1 MKNYLSCLS
10 IALVFWFGFSPSLF
24 AHPWKK
30 SVDLGLTVTQNSY
43 SDSWT
48 GGEAGNLSWVALANS
63 VFEKKFSERLN
74 SKTTA
79 KFSFGQTHSQDQETK
94 KWAKPTKSTDL
105 IDIETLTRFTL
116 KMWVDPY
123 LAFRF
128 ESQFLDASVPKVKRY
143 INPKKLTESGGVSRM
158 FYKTEKDEI
167 LTRLGLALR
176 QIITEEVVD
185 TIMQKTET
193 NSTSDGGIESVS
205 DVRLTLSDK
214 ISYTSKLSLYKA
226 LFFSESDKFK
236 GTPKE
241 DYWKEVDVNWENSVS
256 VSISKYVVVSLY
268 TQLLYDKQVSKK
280 GRFKENLSLGLTYR
294 LF

>member
-1 MKNYLSCLS
+1 MKRCVSCVWTL
-10 IALVFWFGFSPSLF
+10 LFFWFGCFGYSS
-24 AHPWKK
+24 ADPWKR

-48 GGEAGNLSWVALANS
+48 GGEVGNLTWVALANS
-63 VFEKKFSERLN
+63 VFEKKFSERLD

-79 KFSFGQTHSQDQETK
+79 KFSFGQTHSQNQETK

-105 IDIETLTRFTL
+105 MDVETLTRFTL

-128 ESQFLDASVPKVKRY
+128 ESQFLDASVPEVKRY
-143 INPKKLTESGGVSRM
+143 INPKKLTESGGVSRT

-185 TIMQKTET
+185 TVMQKTEI

-226 LFFSESDKFK
+226 FFFSESDELK
-236 GTPKE
+236 GTPEE
-241 DYWKEVDVNWENSVS
+241 DYWKEVDINWENSVS

-268 TQLLYDKQVSKK
+268 TQLLYDKQISKK
-280 GRFKENLSLGLTYR
+280 GRFKETLSLGLTYKI
-294 LF
+294 F

>member
-1 MKNYLSCLS
+1 MKKYISYFWV
-10 IALVFWFGFSPSLF
+10 ALVFWSGFSGLSF

-30 SVDLGLTVTQNSY
+30 SVDFGLTVTQNSY
-43 SDSWT
+43 SDNWA
-48 GGEAGNLSWVALANS
+48 GGEVGNVSWMALANS
-63 VFEKKFSERLN
+63 VFEKKLSEILS

-79 KFSFGQTHSQDQETK
+79 KFAFGQTHSQDQETK

-105 IDIETLTRFTL
+105 LDIETLARFTL
-116 KMWVDPY
+116 KTWVDPY

-128 ESQFLDASVPKVKRY
+128 ESQFLDASVPEVKRY
-143 INPKKLTESGGVSRM
+143 FSPKKLTESVGVSRL
-158 FYKTEKDEI
+158 FYKTENNEI
-167 LTRLGLALR
+167 LSRLGFGLR
-176 QIITEEVVD
+176 QIITEDIVD
-185 TIMQKTET
+185 TAMKKTEV

-236 GTPKE
+236 GTPEE
-241 DYWKEVDVNWENSVS
+241 DYWKEVDVNWENNISI
-256 VSISKYVVVSLY
+256 SISKYVVVSLF
-268 TQLLYDKQVSKK
+268 TQLLHDKEVSKK
-280 GRFKENLSLGLTYR
+280 GRFKETLSLGLTYK

>member
-1 MKNYLSCLS
+1 MKNYTSYFS
-10 IALVFWFGFSPSLF
+10 IALLFWFGSSSPVF

-30 SVDLGLTVTQNSY
+30 SVDLSLTATQSSY
-43 SDSWT
+43 SDNWT

-63 VFEKKFSERLN
+63 VFEKKFSEIIN

-105 IDIETLTRFTL
+105 VDVETLTRFTL

-185 TIMQKTET
+185 TVMEKTET

-256 VSISKYVVVSLY
+256 VSITKYVVVSLY
-268 TQLLYDKQVSKK
+268 TQLLYDKQISKK
-280 GRFKENLSLGLTYR
+280 GRFKENLSLGVTYR